1 MTLRS
6 KLDVDLVCHDAGTA
20 TFVVNSVSDHFLIE
34 PNVIRYIGSATVGT
48 SAVSISG
55 PTVLSTLVV
64 KNEGVQ
70 PLRLA
75 GAIDVSA
82 GRVAVLPVTATVT
95 VASVSGQGSYTAL
108 WVG

>member
-20 TFVVNSVSDHFLIE
+20 TFVVNNLSDHFLIE
-34 PNVIRYIGSATVGT
+34 PNVIQYTGSATVGT

-64 KNEGVQ
+64 KNEGTQ
-70 PLRLA
+70 PLRIA
-75 GAIDVSA
+75 GAINISA

>member
-1 MTLRS
+1 MSLRS
-6 KLDVDLVCHDAGTA
+6 KLDVDLVCHDSGTA

-34 PNVIRYIGSATVGT
+34 PNVLQYTGSATVGT

-64 KNEGVQ
+64 KNEGTQ
-70 PLRLA
+70 PLRIA
-75 GAIDVSA
+75 GAINISA

-95 VASVSGQGSYTAL
+95 VASVSGQGTYTAL

>member
-34 PNVIRYIGSATVGT
+34 PNVIQYIGSATVGT
-48 SAVSISG
+48 SAISISG

-64 KNEGVQ
+64 KNEGAQ

-75 GAIDVSA
+75 GTIDVSA

>member
-1 MTLRS
+1 MTLRA
-6 KLDVDLVCHDAGTA
+6 KLDIDLVTHDAGTA
-20 TFVVNSVSDHFLIE
+20 TFVVNSLTEHSLTA
-34 PNVIRYIGSATVGT
+34 PNVVQYTGSATVGT

-64 KNEGVQ
+64 KNEGAQ
-70 PLRLA
+70 ALRVA
-75 GAIDVSA
+75 GAIDVQA

-95 VASVSGQGSYTAL
+95 VAAVTGQGTYSAL

>member
-20 TFVVNSVSDHFLIE
+20 TFVVNSLSDHFLIE
-34 PNVIRYIGSATVGT
+34 PNVIQYTGPATVGT
-48 SAVSISG
+48 SAVSITG
-55 PTVLSTLVV
+55 PTILSTLVV
-64 KNEGVQ
+64 KNEGAQ
-70 PLRLA
+70 PLRIA
-75 GAIDVSA
+75 GAINISA